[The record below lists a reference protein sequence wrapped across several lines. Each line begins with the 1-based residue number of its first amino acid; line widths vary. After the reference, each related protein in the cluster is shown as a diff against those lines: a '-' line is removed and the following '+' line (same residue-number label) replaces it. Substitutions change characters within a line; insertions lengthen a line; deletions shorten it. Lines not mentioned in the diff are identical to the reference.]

1 MGKSCD
7 ICGEEHFEGTKSCKS
22 CNTIINRYK
31 KCTIGEVRNALK
43 IAYSGTEDGIR
54 HFKCHYTDV
63 ESRFNTEKKSLDPI
77 EDALILTIDHKNPTS
92 KSKRGQV
99 VVSLYIVNQIKGM
112 IPSDNFKGIITV
124 LAECLKDKTNQNSKK
139 FENILLTIQNQSK

>member
-7 ICGEEHFEGTKSCKS
+7 ICGEEHFEETKSCKS

-43 IAYSGTEDGIR
+43 TAHPLIKNGTCY
-54 HFKCHYTDV
+54 FKCYYTGV

-77 EDALILTIDHKNPTS
+77 KDALILTIDHKNPTT
-92 KSKRGQV
+92 KSKRGEV
-99 VVSLYIVNQIKGM
+99 VVSLYIVNQIKGK
-112 IPSDNFKGIITV
+112 IPSDNFKDIITV
-124 LAECLKDKTNQNSKK
+124 LAECLNDKTDQNSKK
-139 FENILLTIQNQSK
+139 FENILLAIQNQRK